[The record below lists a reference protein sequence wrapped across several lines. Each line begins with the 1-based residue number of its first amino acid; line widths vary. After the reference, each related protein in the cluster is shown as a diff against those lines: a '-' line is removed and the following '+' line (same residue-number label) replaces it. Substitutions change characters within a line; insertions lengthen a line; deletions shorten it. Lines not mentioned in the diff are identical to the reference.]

1 MYIKLYMKNICFY
14 LYKKNKKWISPLTP
28 ILGKTS
34 NYFWI
39 KFLSI
44 EETLFLMQS
53 PKNAYTLL
61 QGIEQYKKGFGQERE
76 LIEE

>member
-1 MYIKLYMKNICFY
+1 ML
-14 LYKKNKKWISPLTP
+14 S
-28 ILGKTS
+28 KTD
-34 NYFWI
+34 YEGM
-39 KFLSI
+39 

-53 PKNAYTLL
+53 PKNADRLL

>member
-1 MYIKLYMKNICFY
+1 MDQVFVNRK
-14 LYKKNKKWISPLTP
+14 PLFVTRAHGEDVVV
-28 ILGKTS
+28 LSKTD
-34 NYFWI
+34 YEGM
-39 KFLSI
+39 

-53 PKNAYTLL
+53 PKNADRLL